1 MAIGAAMALNNVGKG
16 KGRVLIAGVD
26 GTPDGLDAIKK
37 GDMTVSVFQ
46 DAKGQADGSIDTAVK
61 MVKKQPVEQAVW
73 VPYRLITP
81 ENVDQ
86 FK

>member
-1 MAIGAAMALNNVGKG
+1 
-16 KGRVLIAGVD
+16 
-26 GTPDGLDAIKK
+26 
-37 GDMTVSVFQ
+37 VFQ

-61 MVKKQPVEQAVW
+61 MARNEPVEQAVW

-81 ENVDQ
+81 QNVDT